1 MGLACISLSKV
12 GLYRS
17 IGACAVSDSS
27 ALIDTH
33 LYTISRFLLSESI
46 SNKGDKLSYL
56 YPFVLLSH
64 GIGPSRQDVALWHER
79 NIGPAGSRVYV
90 LSIQLAS
97 SFVPDDIYF
106 QFCHCAA
113 RHQMRSLTLC
123 VHPMLVC

>member
-46 SNKGDKLSYL
+46 SNKYRISTLL
-56 YPFVLLSH
+56 Y
-64 GIGPSRQDVALWHER
+64 
-79 NIGPAGSRVYV
+79 Y
-90 LSIQLAS
+90 
-97 SFVPDDIYF
+97 
-106 QFCHCAA
+106 C
-113 RHQMRSLTLC
+113 LTG
-123 VHPMLVC
+123 